1 VARERGK
8 GSFVTSF
15 TDRRQRDEHTRP
27 GRHGRWKSG
36 THAKKAT
43 PGRQEESGSS
53 GRGLHWPR
61 GGRLRIALLVG
72 DLTAVAVAWLVAFAA
87 TGVLVSRPVAAIG
100 LTAFVAVLSACL
112 AAHWGLYLARVS
124 SVRSAELAALFRVSV
139 IGCIGGWLAARAAL
153 QGVWWGAAV
162 SASVLA
168 FVFLVALRNAFAVWL
183 KARRKNGH
191 YCRRILLVG
200 RDEASDELLELVLDQ
215 PELGYRVVGFVGP
228 SADTYA
234 DFAVERVGTYAD
246 VKDAVKQQDANG
258 VIVAASAL
266 GNWALRVSLCEMV
279 EDGVH
284 VQVSTGLQGLDHRR
298 LRASTVGY
306 EPVMYLEPSA
316 TTTWW
321 EREAKRAMDLAIGG
335 IGFLLAL
342 PVLVLAA
349 LAIKLDDGGPV
360 FFRQERIGRYGTPFR
375 LFKLRTMVVDAERR
389 LDELSAVNER
399 TGPLFKTSGDP
410 RVTRVGR
417 FLRATSIDEVPQL
430 INVLKGEMSLVGP
443 RPPLASEYEQF
454 DEEHQQRQ
462 QLLPGITGLWQLEA
476 RDNPSFRTYRRLDL
490 YYLRNWSLSLD
501 LMILLLTVYTVVTS
515 MLLRSGSDATQQA
528 AVTPSEPA
536 ALPVDPP
543 ATVA

>member
-1 VARERGK
+1 M
-8 GSFVTSF
+8 
-15 TDRRQRDEHTRP
+15 
-27 GRHGRWKSG
+27 
-36 THAKKAT
+36 
-43 PGRQEESGSS
+43 
-53 GRGLHWPR
+53 L
-61 GGRLRIALLVG
+61 G
-72 DLTAVAVAWLVAFAA
+72 DLFAVAAAWLFAFAV
-87 TGVLVSRPVAAIG
+87 TGVLVDRPVPAIG
-100 LTAFVAVLSACL
+100 LTVFVSALAACL

-139 IGCIGGWLAARAAL
+139 GICIGGWLAARAAL
-153 QGVWWGAAV
+153 EGVWWGAAV
-162 SASVLA
+162 LASVLA
-168 FVFLVALRNAFAVWL
+168 FVLLAATRNAFAVWL
-183 KARRKNGH
+183 KSRRKAGH
-191 YCRRILLVG
+191 YCRRILLIG

-215 PELGYRVVGFVGP
+215 PELGYRVVGHVGP

-234 DFAVERVGTYAD
+234 DFGVERVGSYAD
-246 VKDAVKQQDANG
+246 VQEAVRHQGANG

-279 EDGVH
+279 EAGMH

-321 EREAKRAMDLAIGG
+321 EREAKRAMDLVLAGVG
-335 IGFLLAL
+335 LLFAL
-342 PVLVLAA
+342 PVIVLAA
-349 LAIKLDDGGPV
+349 IAIKLDDHGPV
-360 FFRQERIGRYGTPFR
+360 FFRQERIGRFGKPFH
-375 LFKLRTMVVDAERR
+375 LFKLRTMVVDAESR
-389 LDELSAVNER
+389 LQELEARNQR
-399 TGPLFKTSGDP
+399 TGPLFKSASDP
-410 RVTRVGR
+410 RITRVGR
-417 FLRATSIDEVPQL
+417 FLRATSLDEVPQL

-454 DEEHQQRQ
+454 DEELQQRQ

-501 LMILLLTVYTVVTS
+501 LMILLLTAYTVVTS
-515 MLLRSGSDATQQA
+515 VVLHSSSELVDQVPVVPTDAA
-528 AVTPSEPA
+528 ESIA
-536 ALPVDPP
+536 VDPS